1 MAGIDHLH
9 NGFPIGSRVTLSLR
23 GLAIAESRGVLQ
35 AGRPP
40 AAGSGYATDYIGSRA
55 ALGSVLVR
63 SGEALAAPSPAPL
76 AIPALTESRCGT
88 LVRIDGVRYTPED
101 LSAATWAGYKR
112 FTDADGNAVYTYVR
126 RYARFADAEVPAG
139 TVSLTTQARRSTLMC
154 AATPGLRTTRCPS
167 AAVRSRESCNTT
179 PPGKGVTSSNC
190 AMRTTA
196 RISLL
201 TLPVLLTLPAGCD
214 RATQPEFTVRPPEPQ
229 NSVAYLKSLCDGKSS
244 VAIAQD
250 ITIRGFVTANDL
262 YGEFH
267 RTIVVEDASG
277 GISIAAEGS
286 PLADLY
292 PFGIVATV
300 RCNGL
305 TLCDYGGK
313 IQLGTTPGDGGAGC
327 IPREELARYIRT
339 EPPGGET
346 PSAQLLTFDAVS
358 ARHIDTRVRF
368 DDVRFAD
375 AGKTWCDTDPETGR
389 AVATEREIVDTRG
402 RTFTVRTAATCVY
415 AKEPLPQGTGSL
427 YGIIDYFAGKYTLR
441 VTNREAEFSGTAA
454 HSAATRPTAGRPART
469 TRTTRAGVTAATP
482 PTAYP

>member
-1 MAGIDHLH
+1 
-9 NGFPIGSRVTLSLR
+9 
-23 GLAIAESRGVLQ
+23 
-35 AGRPP
+35 
-40 AAGSGYATDYIGSRA
+40 
-55 ALGSVLVR
+55 
-63 SGEALAAPSPAPL
+63 
-76 AIPALTESRCGT
+76 
-88 LVRIDGVRYTPED
+88 
-101 LSAATWAGYKR
+101 
-112 FTDADGNAVYTYVR
+112 
-126 RYARFADAEVPAG
+126 
-139 TVSLTTQARRSTLMC
+139 
-154 AATPGLRTTRCPS
+154 
-167 AAVRSRESCNTT
+167 
-179 PPGKGVTSSNC
+179 
-190 AMRTTA
+190 MRTTA

-313 IQLGTTPGDGGAGC
+313 IQLGTTPGDGG
-327 IPREELARYIRT
+327 
-339 EPPGGET
+339 
-346 PSAQLLTFDAVS
+346 
-358 ARHIDTRVRF
+358 
-368 DDVRFAD
+368 
-375 AGKTWCDTDPETGR
+375 KTWCDTDPETGR

>member
-1 MAGIDHLH
+1 
-9 NGFPIGSRVTLSLR
+9 
-23 GLAIAESRGVLQ
+23 
-35 AGRPP
+35 
-40 AAGSGYATDYIGSRA
+40 
-55 ALGSVLVR
+55 
-63 SGEALAAPSPAPL
+63 
-76 AIPALTESRCGT
+76 
-88 LVRIDGVRYTPED
+88 
-101 LSAATWAGYKR
+101 
-112 FTDADGNAVYTYVR
+112 
-126 RYARFADAEVPAG
+126 
-139 TVSLTTQARRSTLMC
+139 
-154 AATPGLRTTRCPS
+154 
-167 AAVRSRESCNTT
+167 
-179 PPGKGVTSSNC
+179 
-190 AMRTTA
+190 MRTTA

-327 IPREELARYIRT
+327 IPREEDRK
-339 EPPGGET
+339 
-346 PSAQLLTFDAVS
+346 SV
-358 ARHIDTRVRF
+358 V
-368 DDVRFAD
+368 
-375 AGKTWCDTDPETGR
+375 
-389 AVATEREIVDTRG
+389 
-402 RTFTVRTAATCVY
+402 
-415 AKEPLPQGTGSL
+415 
-427 YGIIDYFAGKYTLR
+427 
-441 VTNREAEFSGTAA
+441 
-454 HSAATRPTAGRPART
+454 
-469 TRTTRAGVTAATP
+469 
-482 PTAYP
+482 

>member
-1 MAGIDHLH
+1 
-9 NGFPIGSRVTLSLR
+9 
-23 GLAIAESRGVLQ
+23 
-35 AGRPP
+35 
-40 AAGSGYATDYIGSRA
+40 
-55 ALGSVLVR
+55 
-63 SGEALAAPSPAPL
+63 
-76 AIPALTESRCGT
+76 
-88 LVRIDGVRYTPED
+88 
-101 LSAATWAGYKR
+101 
-112 FTDADGNAVYTYVR
+112 
-126 RYARFADAEVPAG
+126 
-139 TVSLTTQARRSTLMC
+139 
-154 AATPGLRTTRCPS
+154 
-167 AAVRSRESCNTT
+167 
-179 PPGKGVTSSNC
+179 
-190 AMRTTA
+190 MRTTA
-196 RISLL
+196 CISLL

-346 PSAQLLTFDAVS
+346 PSAQLLTFD
-358 ARHIDTRVRF
+358 
-368 DDVRFAD
+368 
-375 AGKTWCDTDPETGR
+375 TDPETGR

-454 HSAATRPTAGRPART
+454 HSAATRRTAGRPART

>member
-1 MAGIDHLH
+1 
-9 NGFPIGSRVTLSLR
+9 
-23 GLAIAESRGVLQ
+23 
-35 AGRPP
+35 
-40 AAGSGYATDYIGSRA
+40 
-55 ALGSVLVR
+55 
-63 SGEALAAPSPAPL
+63 
-76 AIPALTESRCGT
+76 
-88 LVRIDGVRYTPED
+88 
-101 LSAATWAGYKR
+101 
-112 FTDADGNAVYTYVR
+112 
-126 RYARFADAEVPAG
+126 
-139 TVSLTTQARRSTLMC
+139 
-154 AATPGLRTTRCPS
+154 
-167 AAVRSRESCNTT
+167 
-179 PPGKGVTSSNC
+179 
-190 AMRTTA
+190 MRTTA

-339 EPPGGET
+339 EPPGR
-346 PSAQLLTFDAVS
+346 LYLTAFS
-358 ARHIDTRVRF
+358 VRL
-368 DDVRFAD
+368 
-375 AGKTWCDTDPETGR
+375 K
-389 AVATEREIVDTRG
+389 
-402 RTFTVRTAATCVY
+402 
-415 AKEPLPQGTGSL
+415 
-427 YGIIDYFAGKYTLR
+427 IIR
-441 VTNREAEFSGTAA
+441 
-454 HSAATRPTAGRPART
+454 
-469 TRTTRAGVTAATP
+469 
-482 PTAYP
+482 

>member
-1 MAGIDHLH
+1 
-9 NGFPIGSRVTLSLR
+9 
-23 GLAIAESRGVLQ
+23 
-35 AGRPP
+35 
-40 AAGSGYATDYIGSRA
+40 
-55 ALGSVLVR
+55 
-63 SGEALAAPSPAPL
+63 
-76 AIPALTESRCGT
+76 
-88 LVRIDGVRYTPED
+88 
-101 LSAATWAGYKR
+101 
-112 FTDADGNAVYTYVR
+112 
-126 RYARFADAEVPAG
+126 
-139 TVSLTTQARRSTLMC
+139 
-154 AATPGLRTTRCPS
+154 
-167 AAVRSRESCNTT
+167 
-179 PPGKGVTSSNC
+179 
-190 AMRTTA
+190 MRTTA

-327 IPREELARYIRT
+327 IRT

-346 PSAQLLTFDAVS
+346 PSAQLLTFD
-358 ARHIDTRVRF
+358 
-368 DDVRFAD
+368 
-375 AGKTWCDTDPETGR
+375 

>member
-1 MAGIDHLH
+1 
-9 NGFPIGSRVTLSLR
+9 
-23 GLAIAESRGVLQ
+23 
-35 AGRPP
+35 
-40 AAGSGYATDYIGSRA
+40 
-55 ALGSVLVR
+55 
-63 SGEALAAPSPAPL
+63 
-76 AIPALTESRCGT
+76 
-88 LVRIDGVRYTPED
+88 
-101 LSAATWAGYKR
+101 
-112 FTDADGNAVYTYVR
+112 
-126 RYARFADAEVPAG
+126 
-139 TVSLTTQARRSTLMC
+139 
-154 AATPGLRTTRCPS
+154 
-167 AAVRSRESCNTT
+167 
-179 PPGKGVTSSNC
+179 
-190 AMRTTA
+190 MRTTA

-313 IQLGTTPGDGGAGC
+313 IQLGTTPG
-327 IPREELARYIRT
+327 
-339 EPPGGET
+339 GET

-454 HSAATRPTAGRPART
+454 HSAATRRTAGRPART

>member
-1 MAGIDHLH
+1 M
-9 NGFPIGSRVTLSLR
+9 
-23 GLAIAESRGVLQ
+23 
-35 AGRPP
+35 
-40 AAGSGYATDYIGSRA
+40 
-55 ALGSVLVR
+55 
-63 SGEALAAPSPAPL
+63 
-76 AIPALTESRCGT
+76 
-88 LVRIDGVRYTPED
+88 
-101 LSAATWAGYKR
+101 
-112 FTDADGNAVYTYVR
+112 
-126 RYARFADAEVPAG
+126 
-139 TVSLTTQARRSTLMC
+139 
-154 AATPGLRTTRCPS
+154 
-167 AAVRSRESCNTT
+167 
-179 PPGKGVTSSNC
+179 
-190 AMRTTA
+190 
-196 RISLL
+196 
-201 TLPVLLTLPAGCD
+201 
-214 RATQPEFTVRPPEPQ
+214 
-229 NSVAYLKSLCDGKSS
+229 
-244 VAIAQD
+244 
-250 ITIRGFVTANDL
+250 
-262 YGEFH
+262 
-267 RTIVVEDASG
+267 
-277 GISIAAEGS
+277 
-286 PLADLY
+286 
-292 PFGIVATV
+292 ATV

-454 HSAATRPTAGRPART
+454 HSAATRRTAGRPA
-469 TRTTRAGVTAATP
+469 RTTRAGVTAATP

>member
-1 MAGIDHLH
+1 
-9 NGFPIGSRVTLSLR
+9 
-23 GLAIAESRGVLQ
+23 
-35 AGRPP
+35 
-40 AAGSGYATDYIGSRA
+40 
-55 ALGSVLVR
+55 
-63 SGEALAAPSPAPL
+63 
-76 AIPALTESRCGT
+76 
-88 LVRIDGVRYTPED
+88 
-101 LSAATWAGYKR
+101 
-112 FTDADGNAVYTYVR
+112 
-126 RYARFADAEVPAG
+126 
-139 TVSLTTQARRSTLMC
+139 
-154 AATPGLRTTRCPS
+154 
-167 AAVRSRESCNTT
+167 
-179 PPGKGVTSSNC
+179 
-190 AMRTTA
+190 MRTTA

-277 GISIAAEGS
+277 GIAIAAEGS

-415 AKEPLPQGTGSL
+415 VKEPLPQGTGSL

-469 TRTTRAGVTAATP
+469 TRTTQTTRTTRTMRAGVTAATP

>member
-1 MAGIDHLH
+1 
-9 NGFPIGSRVTLSLR
+9 
-23 GLAIAESRGVLQ
+23 
-35 AGRPP
+35 
-40 AAGSGYATDYIGSRA
+40 
-55 ALGSVLVR
+55 
-63 SGEALAAPSPAPL
+63 
-76 AIPALTESRCGT
+76 
-88 LVRIDGVRYTPED
+88 
-101 LSAATWAGYKR
+101 
-112 FTDADGNAVYTYVR
+112 
-126 RYARFADAEVPAG
+126 
-139 TVSLTTQARRSTLMC
+139 
-154 AATPGLRTTRCPS
+154 
-167 AAVRSRESCNTT
+167 
-179 PPGKGVTSSNC
+179 
-190 AMRTTA
+190 MRTTA

-415 AKEPLPQGTGSL
+415 AKEPAPGHRLL
-427 YGIIDYFAGKYTLR
+427 VWNHRLFR
-441 VTNREAEFSGTAA
+441 REI
-454 HSAATRPTAGRPART
+454 HPARHQPRSGVFRHGSAFRSNT
-469 TRTTRAGVTAATP
+469 PSRRTSGADNAGGGYRCNASHSISLSRGMFSPETDE
-482 PTAYP
+482 